1 MLQPEVLHNFEQIA
15 NFLFVPTNEEELD
28 QLVELLDE
36 ITDIVRDDENHPL
49 ANFMDVLGA
58 LIETYESE
66 HLPEPDSDPISMLR
80 YLLEEYHLEPKD
92 FPELGNQREIS
103 EILNGER
110 ALSVQQIRLLSERF
124 HVPVSVFI

>member
-36 ITDIVRDDENHPL
+36 ITDIVRDDEKHPL
-49 ANFMDVLGA
+49 GNFMDVLGV

-66 HLPEPDSDPISMLR
+66 HIPEPDSDPISMLR
-80 YLLEEYHLEPKD
+80 YLLEKYHLEPKD

-110 ALSVQQIRLLSERF
+110 ALSVQQIRLLSDRF
-124 HVPVSVFI
+124 QVPVSVFI